1 MKRIKRH
8 LSVFIAVAFIAGIWG
23 CVEPTNSS
31 LVTSVAE
38 AKSSVKEEKSP
49 YEQDVK
55 PLTTLDCARCHYSVF
70 EIIRDKGGKHQL
82 DCRFCHETFHTYR
95 PDKTWSDVVPKCTTC
110 HGEIHGAA
118 FLDCLSCHGNAHMP
132 IAGLS
137 NMATLEKD
145 CANCHTA
152 QASEVTQY
160 PSAHSKVAC
169 SDCHH
174 TQHGYKPDCVECHEQ
189 PHAEY
194 ANNDSCMGCHP
205 VHKPLEIHYS
215 EETPNNVCATCHED
229 INSRLISTHK
239 KHAALQCAYCHKETH
254 GNIPQCQDCHGLPHS
269 KGMLDKFNGC
279 TDCHFDPHALVLPCH

>member
-1 MKRIKRH
+1 MKRIKKH

-31 LVTSVAE
+31 LVTSVAQ
-38 AKSSVKEEKSP
+38 AKSSDKEEKSP
-49 YEQDVK
+49 YAQDVK
-55 PLTTLDCARCHYSVF
+55 PLSTLDCARCHYSVF

-82 DCRFCHETFHTYR
+82 DCQFCHETFHTYR
-95 PDKTWSDVVPKCTTC
+95 PDKNWADVVPQCTTC

-152 QASEVTQY
+152 QAAEVTQY

-174 TQHGYKPDCVECHEQ
+174 TQHGYKPACVECHEQ
-189 PHAEY
+189 PHADY
-194 ANNDSCMGCHP
+194 ADNNSCMGCHP

-215 EETPNNVCATCHED
+215 EETPNTACATCHED

-239 KHAALQCAYCHKETH
+239 KHASLQCAYCHKETH

-279 TDCHFDPHALVLPCH
+279 TDCHFDPHALVLPGH

>member
-31 LVTSVAE
+31 LVTSVAQ
-38 AKSSVKEEKSP
+38 AKSHDKEEKSP

-70 EIIRDKGGKHQL
+70 EIIRDNGGKHQL
-82 DCRFCHETFHTYR
+82 DCQFCHETFHTYR
-95 PDKTWSDVVPKCTTC
+95 PDKNWSDVVPQCTTC
-110 HGEIHGAA
+110 HGEIHGPT

-132 IAGLS
+132 IAGLT

-152 QASEVTQY
+152 QSAEVTQY

-189 PHAEY
+189 PHADY
-194 ANNDSCMGCHP
+194 VNNDSCVGCHP
-205 VHKPLEIHYS
+205 VHKPLEIRYT
-215 EETPNNVCATCHED
+215 EETPNGVCATCHEE

-239 KHAALQCAYCHKETH
+239 KHASLQCAYCHQETH

-279 TDCHFDPHALVLPCH
+279 TDCHFDPHALVLPGH